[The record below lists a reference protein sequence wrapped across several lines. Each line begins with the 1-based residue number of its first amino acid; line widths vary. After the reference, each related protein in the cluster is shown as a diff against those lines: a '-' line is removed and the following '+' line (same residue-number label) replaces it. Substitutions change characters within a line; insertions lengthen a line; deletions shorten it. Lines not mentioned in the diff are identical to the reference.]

1 MIYLMKT
8 DCHDPATLINPK
20 HFRNIVSACPP
31 LIRANKHE
39 HRYKQTVHDVA
50 EYFTKNHRVKMH
62 ECSRFVSRFLSYLA
76 PLVSLKITHMAF
88 LRGKKSNTL
97 ISMIVAIDNILCPIA
112 LYSSHCHRNTRHVYR
127 WHASGVTDGANSLL
141 G

>member
-20 HFRNIVSACPP
+20 HFRNIVSACPS

-39 HRYKQTVHDVA
+39 HRNKQTVHDMI
-50 EYFTKNHRVKMH
+50 EYFTEDHRIKMR

-76 PLVSLKITHMAF
+76 PLVSLNYAHGLPA
-88 LRGKKSNTL
+88 RKK
-97 ISMIVAIDNILCPIA
+97 VQ
-112 LYSSHCHRNTRHVYR
+112 HVDKHDR
-127 WHASGVTDGANSLL
+127 SDR
-141 G
+141 